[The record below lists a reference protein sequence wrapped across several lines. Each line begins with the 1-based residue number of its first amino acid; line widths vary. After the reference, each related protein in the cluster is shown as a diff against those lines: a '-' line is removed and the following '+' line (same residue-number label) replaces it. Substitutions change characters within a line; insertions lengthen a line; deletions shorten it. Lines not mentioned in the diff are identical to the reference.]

1 MQTLTGR
8 TCVMAGA
15 TQGDGRD
22 TVKALCAG
30 GMNVVI
36 MTHQAHMAASLI
48 EEIKKADFEGKCV
61 VIEGKK
67 EEGPAEWQS
76 SVYEEILKKFG
87 SVDVIICNTGGNGK
101 QNSLEETDSELLMRE
116 VKHLT
121 EGSFRML
128 KTALPY
134 LQKSTA
140 PRVIFMTTV
149 EGCYGGSHE
158 SFVNAVA
165 KGAVRSLTLNA
176 AARLAKEQITVNAIA
191 KGPIP
196 RVEGVREQDADP
208 ADMLPFIPMKRLG
221 TPKDLAEAV
230 CFFASEESGFIT
242 GQILA
247 VDGGLSVSL

>member
-1 MQTLTGR
+1 MQTLKGR

-15 TQGDGRD
+15 TQGDGRE
-22 TVKALCAG
+22 TVKALCAA

-36 MTHQAHMAASLI
+36 MTHQVPMAESLI
-48 EEIKKADFEGKCV
+48 KEVEETGSEGKCV
-61 VIEGKK
+61 LIEGK
-67 EEGPAEWQS
+67 EGGGPAELQEC
-76 SVYEEILKKFG
+76 VYEEIENRFG
-87 SVDVIICNTGGNGK
+87 SVDVIICNTGGSGK
-101 QNSLEETDSELLMRE
+101 STPLAETDGDEMMRD

-121 EGSFRML
+121 EGSFGML

-134 LQKSTA
+134 LRKSKN

-149 EGCYGGSHE
+149 EGCFGGIHE
-158 SFVNAVA
+158 SFANAVA

-176 AARLAKEQITVNAIA
+176 AARLAAEQITVNAIA

-196 RVEGVREQDADP
+196 RVEGVREGDADP
-208 ADMLPFIPMKRLG
+208 ADMLPYIPMKRLG
-221 TPKDLAEAV
+221 TPKDLAEAI
-230 CFFASEESGFIT
+230 CFFASEESSFIT

>member
-15 TQGDGRD
+15 AQGDGRE

-36 MTHQAHMAASLI
+36 MTKQLSMANSLIAEIEAASYP
-48 EEIKKADFEGKCV
+48 GKCV
-61 VIEGKK
+61 MVEGKK
-67 EEGPAEWQS
+67 DGPAELQPG
-76 SVYEEILKKFG
+76 VYEEVARRFG
-87 SVDVIICNTGGNGK
+87 SVDVVICNTGGNGK
-101 QNSLEETDSELLMRE
+101 QLPIEEIDADFLMRD

-121 EGSFRML
+121 AGSFGML
-128 KTALPY
+128 KAALPH
-134 LQKSTA
+134 LRKSKH

-149 EGCYGGSHE
+149 EGCAGGTHE

-165 KGAVRSLTLNA
+165 KSAVRGLTLNA
-176 AARLAKEQITVNAIA
+176 AARLAVEGITVNAIS

-196 RVEGVREQDADP
+196 RVEAMQEGDADP
-208 ADMLPFIPMKRLG
+208 ADMLTFIPMKRLG
-221 TPKDLAEAV
+221 TPEDLAAAV
-230 CFFASEESGFIT
+230 CFFASEEAGFIT

-247 VDGGLSVSL
+247 VDGGLSVNL

>member
-1 MQTLTGR
+1 MQTLKGR

-15 TQGDGRD
+15 AQGDGRE

-30 GMNVVI
+30 GMNVVV
-36 MTHQAHMAASLI
+36 MTHQAQMAASLI
-48 EEIKKADFEGKCV
+48 EEVESAGFEGKCV
-61 VIEGKK
+61 VINGKEGC
-67 EEGPAEWQS
+67 GPAELQPD
-76 SVYEEILKKFG
+76 VYEKAAEMFG

-101 QNSLEETDSELLMRE
+101 QLVLEDVDSELLMRD

-121 EGSFRML
+121 EGSFGML
-128 KTALPY
+128 KAALPC
-134 LQKSTA
+134 LRKSLN

-149 EGCYGGSHE
+149 EGCSGGKYE

-176 AARLAKEQITVNAIA
+176 AARLAADGITVNAIA

-196 RVEGVREQDADP
+196 RVEGVQAGDADP
-208 ADMLPFIPMKRLG
+208 ADMLPLIPMKRLG
-221 TPKDLAEAV
+221 TPKDLAEAI
-230 CFFASEESGFIT
+230 CFFASEESSFIT